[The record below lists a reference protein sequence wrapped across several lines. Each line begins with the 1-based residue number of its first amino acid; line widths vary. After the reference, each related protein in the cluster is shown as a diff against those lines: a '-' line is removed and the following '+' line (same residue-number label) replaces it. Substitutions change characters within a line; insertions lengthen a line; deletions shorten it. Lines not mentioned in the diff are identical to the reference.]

1 MNVTLPFE
9 ITEAANGLHYAAHPH
24 ISASH
29 YGTTPAAKKKL
40 RQEIK
45 RTVDAALETHENNYQ
60 TKAIFADDGAVFF
73 VRWVGGSW
81 GYEIWRPGCISP
93 SSTHAWDTFG
103 EAIEAAERHASQCAK
118 EKSQ

>member
-9 ITEAANGLHYAAHPH
+9 IAEGANGFHYAAHPH
-24 ISASH
+24 IPASH

-73 VRWVGGSW
+73 VRWMGGSW
-81 GYEIWRPGCISP
+81 GYEIWRRDTRCG
-93 SSTHAWDTFG
+93 STIAWDTFG
-103 EAIEAAERHASQCAK
+103 EAIEAAERHAGGDS
-118 EKSQ
+118 